1 MEYFKINLDFL
12 FLQKVLK
19 CEKVL
24 NTIDVIIYVM
34 VCPICGDKAA
44 SGMDHKE
51 FCKNFLRNCSE
62 DPIFFFEN
70 ALIIRYIKGKPQ
82 FFEPFDWQ
90 KKVLRYIQ
98 KCVNTTKCEKCEELF
113 GLGDDLCPRCGS
125 KSNHEPMQIRLV
137 VQKGRRVG
145 FSALMAGLHIW
156 FTLVRGGYEGKAK
169 SWNII
174 SASHSQAKEL
184 FNTSREMILSNHI
197 FRGSLKMEQN
207 GHECLS
213 KTKAVFVNGNGK
225 IECKIEAFASGG
237 ATHRGYS
244 PTGQTFDE
252 AAQIPEQDFN
262 DLDISSMTDDD
273 FQIIGSTPFDDYGFF
288 YKILHPEENEENKK
302 FSGYKKFFVP
312 TIELSAEGRILVEN
326 GEHYK
331 LKKNH
336 IKKIRGYRVTYAK
349 LMPRIKKYDH
359 LTFKRE
365 VLGEFVSGS
374 DLYYPSS
381 IVKPRIDY
389 HISPIDLDNLTY
401 KKKYNKFLIGVDM
414 AKSVDKTAVVVF
426 GQTPNNSYI
435 PVWWERWSKTDYD
448 LQYEELQKIH
458 NKFSATGIE
467 TVMYLDSTGN
477 QKSNLDMMRRLVD
490 DAIGV
495 DFGLP
500 RKKDMANIMYQ
511 LLVRN
516 KLTLMW
522 EESIYREI
530 TSVTSDLKSTT
541 GHLGD
546 WVAAMWC
553 ALSSVEVIG
562 EDDPTVYRD
571 IMQMGMGRDERF
583 DYRPVD
589 MLYSDSIPSNAQELN
604 KLF

>member
-1 MEYFKINLDFL
+1 MI
-12 FLQKVLK
+12 
-19 CEKVL
+19 
-24 NTIDVIIYVM
+24 
-34 VCPICGDKAA
+34 CPICGEHTDKGI
-44 SGMDHKE
+44 SHNE
-51 FCKNFLRNCSE
+51 FCKTFLTKCSE
-62 DPIFFFEN
+62 DPVFFFEN

-82 FFEPFDWQ
+82 FFVPFEWQ
-90 KKVLRYIQ
+90 KKVLRYIK
-98 KCVNTTKCEKCEELF
+98 KCVNTTKCDNCEELF
-113 GLGDDLCPRCGS
+113 PLIDDECTRCGT
-125 KSNHEPMQIRLV
+125 KSTHEPMQIRLV

-213 KTKAVFVNGNGK
+213 KTKATFESPGGR

-273 FQIIGSTPFDDYGFF
+273 FQIVGSTPFDDYGFF
-288 YKILHPEENEENKK
+288 YKILHPDENEENKK

-312 TIELSAEGRILVEN
+312 TIELSVEGRMMVDK
-326 GEHYK
+326 GEHYNLQK
-331 LKKNH
+331 QH
-336 IKKIRGYRVTYAK
+336 IKKIRGYRVTYNK
-349 LMPRIKKYDH
+349 LMPRIRKYDH
-359 LTFKRE
+359 LTFMRE

-374 DLYYPSS
+374 DLYYPTS

-389 HISPIDLDNLTY
+389 SIEPIDLNNLTY
-401 KKKYNKFLIGVDM
+401 RSKYVKFLIGVDM

-426 GQTPNNSYI
+426 GQNKDGGFV
-435 PVWWERWSKTDYD
+435 PVFWDRWGKMDYD
-448 LQYEELQKIH
+448 LQYEELQKIF
-458 NKFSATGIE
+458 NSFFDTGIE
-467 TVMYLDSTGN
+467 TLLYLDSTGN

-490 DAIGV
+490 EAYGV
-495 DFGLP
+495 DFGLS

-530 TSVTSDLKSTT
+530 TSVTSNLKSTT

-553 ALSSVEVIG
+553 ALSEVEVIG
-562 EDDPTVYRD
+562 EDGPEIYKD
-571 IMQMGMGRDERF
+571 IMQLQTIRDPRV
-583 DYRPVD
+583 DYRPID
-589 MLYSDSIPSNAQELN
+589 MLYSDSVPSHAQELN